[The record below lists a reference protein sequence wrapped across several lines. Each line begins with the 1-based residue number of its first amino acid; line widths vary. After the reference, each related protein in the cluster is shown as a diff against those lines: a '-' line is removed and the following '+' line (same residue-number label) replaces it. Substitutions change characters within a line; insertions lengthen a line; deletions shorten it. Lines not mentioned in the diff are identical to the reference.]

1 MTIFSMKSKLTLAI
15 AVAIAVPLAGIG
27 GEVSDSQDAQ
37 INKLLTKMNSAP
49 ADQKISAI
57 VTLLNKTR

>member
-1 MTIFSMKSKLTLAI
+1 M
-15 AVAIAVPLAGIG
+15 VPGIGPGCNRVSLAGIG
-27 GEVSDSQDAQ
+27 AEASDSQDAQ